1 MSDADQTV
9 TFPVVASE
17 PATDLPEPQWNY
29 DDFAAGEDRPI
40 SEFSAG
46 LASLPFI
53 RAALRRSAWLWG
65 AIAMTC
71 MLLGFGIFTALPPS
85 YSAATSLL
93 VTNNTNEDPISAMLT
108 DQTMA
113 QSRAVAQIAMRRLG
127 LRQSTDSF
135 VAATTVTVVANRVL
149 RISVSAPSYAD
160 AVQRANALAISF
172 LQFRNQQL
180 DAQQKL
186 VLAGLDQKIAQAR
199 QQLKATDSQISQV
212 SAQPS
217 SPSRDARLGAL
228 TTKRSQ
234 QKSALSVLETTT
246 QGNQAATQVTTATME
261 TGSVVLDAAAP
272 VLHSRKK
279 LAVIYAAT
287 GLIAGLAIGLGLVAV
302 RALVSDRLRRRD
314 DVANAL
320 GASVRLSTR
329 AVRVSRWV
337 PGRRGFAAAR
347 HRGMQRIAAHLHAA
361 VPGNIRGAATLA
373 VVPVDS
379 TRVAALA
386 VASLAVSC
394 AEEGQQ
400 VIVADL
406 CAGAPAARLLG
417 SGKPGFRAA
426 RSAGVRLLVTVPDRR
441 DAVPTGPLRRTP
453 PAPQQGQH
461 GLTAAGLASEPAAS
475 PELAAAFAS
484 ADLLLT
490 LIPLDPSFGGD
501 HLATWATDAVAM
513 VTAGKSSSTKIHATG
528 EMIRLAGANLV
539 SAVLIGADKTDES
552 LGITRTPSPPLPAPG
567 LGVIG
572 R

>member
-1 MSDADQTV
+1 VSDPDQTV

-17 PATDLPEPQWNY
+17 STADLPEPQWNY

-53 RAALRRSAWLWG
+53 RAALRRSAWLWS
-65 AIAMTC
+65 AIAMTG

-93 VTNNTNEDPISAMLT
+93 VTNDPNEDPISAMLT
-108 DQTMA
+108 DQTIA
-113 QSRAVAQIAMRRLG
+113 QSREVAQIAMRRLG
-127 LRQSTDSF
+127 LQQSIDSF
-135 VAATTVTVVANRVL
+135 VAATTVTVVTNRVL
-149 RISVSAPSYAD
+149 RISVSAPSYTD
-160 AVQRANALAISF
+160 AVQRANALATSF

-186 VLAGLDQKIAQAR
+186 ILARLDKKIAQAR

-212 SAQPS
+212 SAQPA
-217 SPSRDARLGAL
+217 SPSRDARLSAL

-234 QKSALSVLETTT
+234 QKSALGVLQTTT
-246 QGNQAATQVTTATME
+246 EGNQANTQVTTATME
-261 TGSVVLDAAAP
+261 ANSLVLDAAAP
-272 VLHSRKK
+272 VVHSRKK
-279 LAVIYAAT
+279 LALIYVAT

-320 GASVRLSTR
+320 SGSVRLSTGT
-329 AVRVSRWV
+329 VHVSRWV

-347 HRGMQRIAAHLHAA
+347 RRGMQRIVAHLGSA
-361 VPGNIRGAATLA
+361 VPGNARGAATLA

-379 TRVAALA
+379 TRIAALA

-394 AEEGQQ
+394 AHEGHQ

-406 CAGAPAARLLG
+406 CAGAPAARLLR
-417 SGKPGFRAA
+417 SGKPGFRAVRIDGA
-426 RSAGVRLLVTVPDRR
+426 RLLVTVPDRR
-441 DAVPTGPLRRTP
+441 DAVPAGPLRRTP
-453 PAPQQGQH
+453 PQQQGQH
-461 GLTAAGLASEPAAS
+461 GLAAAGLASEPAAS

-490 LIPLDPSFGGD
+490 LIPLDPSLGGD

-513 VTAGKSSSTKIHATG
+513 MTAGKSSSTKIHATG

-539 SAVLIGADKTDES
+539 SAVLIGADKQDES
-552 LGITRTPSPPLPAPG
+552 LGITRSPSPPPGPG